1 MHARRL
7 TGALISLPVDDDQM
21 CSPTPDCA
29 QKHRTHRAGNHI
41 LNGSADKRD
50 EHMALQVIPN
60 FTPRHIF
67 PVCGKGGGAV
77 LENWDK
83 CTCKRNKSYLVLKT
97 NCAETEKNYIK

>member
-1 MHARRL
+1 
-7 TGALISLPVDDDQM
+7 
-21 CSPTPDCA
+21 
-29 QKHRTHRAGNHI
+29 
-41 LNGSADKRD
+41 
-50 EHMALQVIPN
+50 MALQVIPN